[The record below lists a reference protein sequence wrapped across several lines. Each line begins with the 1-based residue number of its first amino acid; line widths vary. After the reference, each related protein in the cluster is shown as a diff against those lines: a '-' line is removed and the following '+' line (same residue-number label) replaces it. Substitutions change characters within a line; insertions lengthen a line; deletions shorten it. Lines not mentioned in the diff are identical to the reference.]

1 MDEFEALVEP
11 IAFASHEDITSRP
24 QWRASLDPRQ
34 HRLARILGDYH
45 FPKSLEWPCGLSTCR
60 QVHQKGFVVQTE
72 DGLETHIGKD
82 CGVNHFQLVSWEA
95 ERARF
100 RRAKSDAEL
109 RQYLEAALGERHTLE
124 AQMRDQVRALET
136 LVPEVRQ
143 VLERISRD
151 PAVQRAF
158 DEAVRADGAIR
169 KSMILSTEEADA
181 RGLPPGR
188 RTYFETVAQLD
199 GVGAVRLETTPGT
212 SRRPGPPAT
221 RILFK
226 LRDLL
231 NTTWPRLTR
240 ERLVKAGAK
249 DREAIAAELR
259 EARELMARAAQSVEE
274 ARSFLA
280 PANLHKVSRLDL
292 RHVSGRGNK
301 VLAYFVGLGPAESPG
316 D

>member
-45 FPKSLEWPCGLSTCR
+45 FPKSLEWSCGLSTCR

-109 RQYLEAALGERHTLE
+109 RQYLEAALAERYTLE
-124 AQMRDQVRALET
+124 AQMRDQVQALGT
-136 LVPEVRQ
+136 LLPELRQ

-158 DEAVRADGAIR
+158 DEVVRAGGAIR
-169 KSMILSTEEADA
+169 KSKTLSLDEANA

-199 GVGAVRLETTPGT
+199 GVGAVRPEAIPGAG
-212 SRRPGPPAT
+212 RRPGPPAT
-221 RILFK
+221 RVLFT

-240 ERLVKAGAK
+240 ERLAEADAK

-259 EARELMARAAQSVEE
+259 KARELMARAGQSVEE

-280 PANLHKVSRLDL
+280 PANLHKISLLDL
-292 RHVSGRGNK
+292 QRVSGRAAK
-301 VLAYFVGLGPAESPG
+301 VLAYFAGLGPA
-316 D
+316 